1 MAFIV
6 VSTVAILIIVNPF
19 EQVAER
25 LGWQP
30 NEQTR
35 RDNVAGNTKSSDEVT
50 PFQDIQLE
58 RAREK
63 AREVIESFT
72 EVQHEFETQQYAQ
85 QSFVEEYAT
94 IQEIA
99 VQGDDKFKQRDFDA
113 AIAEYEN
120 ALTELLLLQEQ
131 IDREFE
137 AAVGEAFD
145 WLKKRQEEA
154 ARAAFKHASTLK
166 PLHPLLS
173 DGLARLEVLP
183 QVNEHIRES
192 ERATLREEWDLAR
205 THLDAVQKLD
215 PETVGIEEKRTIIRE
230 KQHEQEIRD
239 LLSEAHQAL
248 ASNEFDQARA
258 KFTEVLSR
266 EPENTAAKT
275 GIQQTEQSRLIYNI
289 QTLRTEAEQAEQQL
303 DFIRALE
310 IYDQILVI
318 DSSLSFAV
326 DGRKRVYEVI
336 NATRQMQAILADPD
350 SLSSDEQFQNAQQVL
365 EVAEKHK
372 GHSTQYDEILQ
383 DFSDLVEYATE
394 PVKVTVLSDSL
405 TEVSLIKHGPL
416 GNFESTELHLRPG
429 RYELVGSRDGWRDV
443 RQTVVVKPN
452 MEPIEI
458 SCVEQI

>member
-1 MAFIV
+1 
-6 VSTVAILIIVNPF
+6 
-19 EQVAER
+19 
-25 LGWQP
+25 
-30 NEQTR
+30 
-35 RDNVAGNTKSSDEVT
+35 
-50 PFQDIQLE
+50 
-58 RAREK
+58 
-63 AREVIESFT
+63 
-72 EVQHEFETQQYAQ
+72 
-85 QSFVEEYAT
+85 
-94 IQEIA
+94 
-99 VQGDDKFKQRDFDA
+99 
-113 AIAEYEN
+113 
-120 ALTELLLLQEQ
+120 
-131 IDREFE
+131 
-137 AAVGEAFD
+137 
-145 WLKKRQEEA
+145 
-154 ARAAFKHASTLK
+154 
-166 PLHPLLS
+166 
-173 DGLARLEVLP
+173 
-183 QVNEHIRES
+183 
-192 ERATLREEWDLAR
+192 
-205 THLDAVQKLD
+205 LDAVQKLD
-215 PETVGIEEKRTIIRE
+215 PVTVGIEEKRTIIRE

>member
-1 MAFIV
+1 M
-6 VSTVAILIIVNPF
+6 VSTVAVLIVINPF
-19 EQVAER
+19 EQIAEQ

-50 PFQDIQLE
+50 PFQDVQLE
-58 RAREK
+58 RAKEK
-63 AREVIESFT
+63 AREVIDSFT
-72 EVQHEFETQQYAQ
+72 EVQHEFETEQYAQ
-85 QSFVEEYAT
+85 KSFVEEYAT

-113 AIAEYEN
+113 AIAKYET
-120 ALTELLLLQEQ
+120 ALTDLLLLQEQ

-137 AAVGEAFD
+137 TAVGEAFD
-145 WLKKRQEEA
+145 WLEKRQEKAAGEA
-154 ARAAFKHASTLK
+154 FQHAGTLK
-166 PLHPLLS
+166 PLHPLLN

-192 ERATLREEWDLAR
+192 ERAILREEWDLAR
-205 THLDAVQKLD
+205 THLDSVQKLD
-215 PETVGIEEKRTIIRE
+215 PLTLGLEEKRTIIRE

-239 LLSEAHQAL
+239 LLSDAHQAL
-248 ASNEFDQARA
+248 ASNEFDRARA
-258 KFTEVLSR
+258 KFTEVLGR

-289 QTLRTEAEQAEQQL
+289 QTLRTEAEQAEQEL

-310 IYDQILVI
+310 IYEQILAI

-336 NATRQMQAILADPD
+336 NATRQMQAILGDPD

-365 EVAEKHK
+365 EVAEKYE
-372 GHSTQYDEILQ
+372 GHSKQYDEILE
-383 DFSDLVEYATE
+383 DFSDLVKYATE

-405 TEVSLIKHGPL
+405 TEVLLIKHGPL

-429 RYELVGSRDGWRDV
+429 RYELVGSRDGWRDI
-443 RQTVVVKPN
+443 RRTIVVKPS